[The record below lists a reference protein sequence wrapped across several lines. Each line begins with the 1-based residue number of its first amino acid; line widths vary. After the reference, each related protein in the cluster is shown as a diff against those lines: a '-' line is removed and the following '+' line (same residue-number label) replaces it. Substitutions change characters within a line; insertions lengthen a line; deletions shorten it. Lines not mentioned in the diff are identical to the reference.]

1 MEKFKKYI
9 FEHIGIL
16 LPSIIIVVLAMPLG
30 IKFTE
35 DSRKL
40 GAISLFVTWIVLS
53 PFLICS
59 CFILNYVTLYAI
71 ERCKKESLRLSFIFL
86 VGTIVSA
93 LINLLFWINIKL
105 FSL

>member
-1 MEKFKKYI
+1 MGKLKKYL

-16 LPSIIIVVLAMPLG
+16 LPSIIVAILAMPLG

-40 GAISLFVTWIVLS
+40 EAISLFVTWGVLS
-53 PFLICS
+53 PFLLCS
-59 CFILNYVTLYAI
+59 CFMLNYVILYAI
-71 ERCKKESLRLSFIFL
+71 ERCKKEPLRLSFIFL

-93 LINLLFWINIKL
+93 LVNLLFWINIKS